1 MKMNGL
7 HAITNGEDWNNTR
20 YSSHFGNLL
29 GKVVILFCENSEAV
43 RTLIVSCAQRGADV
57 ALVSSNKSQVSLNPL
72 RRQVQDMGRCLYF
85 VDEQGSKTAEGD
97 QSVSTVLAE
106 FGRVDFL
113 IDLSAK
119 AYDA

>member
-1 MKMNGL
+1 MNGL

-29 GKVVILFCENSEAV
+29 GKVVILFGENSEVV